1 MTERSSPN
9 NASLALF
16 AGLVGFGI
24 GLLFAPRS
32 GKETRDKV
40 KERAHEMKDSATDSL
55 HDAKE
60 KVNSKL
66 EHTRDSLSSAI
77 KTTGRRAKQ
86 KYDEFESVDSSD
98 RPTSRQSPVLHTW
111 EEEV

>member
-9 NASLALF
+9 TAMYALV
-16 AGLVGFGI
+16 AGLAGLGL

-32 GKETRDKV
+32 GRETRNRV
-40 KERAHEMKDSATDSL
+40 KERAHEMKDSATDSI
-55 HDAKE
+55 HDVRE
-60 KVNSKL
+60 KVSSGI
-66 EHTRDSLSSAI
+66 EHTRDNLSDAI

-86 KYDEFESVDSSD
+86 KYDEFSSD
-98 RPTSRQSPVLHTW
+98 ETMERPTNRQSPVLHTW